1 MYDCTT
7 SKLKQIFLMKHVRN
21 TEILRDVELKLI
33 SKKRRTAEE
42 AAENFACEPSLEK
55 RRASKRK
62 EKRKL

>member
-1 MYDCTT
+1 
-7 SKLKQIFLMKHVRN
+7 MKHVRN